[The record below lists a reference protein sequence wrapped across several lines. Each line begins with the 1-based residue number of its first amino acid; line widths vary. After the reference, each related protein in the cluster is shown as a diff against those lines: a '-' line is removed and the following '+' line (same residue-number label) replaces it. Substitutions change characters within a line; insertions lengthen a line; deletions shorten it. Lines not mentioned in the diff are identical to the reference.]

1 MHRTFISA
9 CRILLAAAPVCAIAS
24 PAAAQEPVVVD
35 SSAFEEEA
43 PSRGPAVGLV
53 LEMGLD
59 YGGDPVATVTY
70 EDNTYQEI
78 TGGEGLAFGVGG
90 EIRPSAGSPFAV
102 RGTVGFKYNM
112 SNASNA
118 SITLTRIPIRL
129 IASYEVSP
137 GVTVGGGLVHHTAV
151 QFNGDNIGP
160 DMEFDDATGAEVE
173 LAWNGI
179 GLAYT
184 SMRYTDEDG
193 VEYDA
198 SNIGLIFTYTFG
210 SRKK

>member
-9 CRILLAAAPVCAIAS
+9 CRMLLAAAPLYAIAS
-24 PAAAQEPVVVD
+24 PAAAQEPAVAD
-35 SSAFEEEA
+35 SSTAYQA
-43 PSRGPAVGLV
+43 PARGPAVGLV

-70 EDNTYQEI
+70 EDNSYQEI

-112 SNASNA
+112 SNATNA

-137 GVTVGGGLVHHTAV
+137 GVTMGGGLVHHTAV
-151 QFNGDNIGP
+151 KFNGDHIGP
-160 DMEFDDATGAEVE
+160 DMEFDDATGAAVE

-198 SNIGLIFTYTFG
+198 SNIGFIFTYTFG